1 MKKILLLLMFITSTM
16 LGVAHSENTNYIN
29 DDDLYTE
36 TPINIANEEEEPLL
50 DKIYNFI
57 FSSKNVTY
65 STTTFH
71 ENEANN
77 GTIRNTIEVTL
88 SGTTFNGSQGTD
100 LIGSGAVEVKN
111 LPSGLSPY
119 VIINSS
125 NTATITLNGI
135 ANVHRSQDDISNI
148 QIIFKNSAFSGSTAS
163 QVSNST
169 KSNVEIDFI
178 DGFSSGNTVDI
189 DDEQRDPQ
197 IDIVIGFNNVLGEQI
212 DEDGTYLNIIAGTPF
227 SPVHTSTQYE
237 IFREEDTGLTDSE
250 TIQSGKILIGFPW
263 DIFYNAPTFTRNS
276 FEVSKG
282 YYNDKTSIQW
292 QVSNNSDLI
301 TFFKIYRREFDPS
314 NENHSVNYKLV
325 ATLDNT
331 SYSYDDYDVE
341 GGVLQEYKVV
351 ADGLGDLEI
360 EYTSF
365 ITGIGF
371 RNPTATITGNITFE
385 GGNPVQ
391 DVIVRA
397 QPQGGEIVLQS
408 FSAKV
413 NGTGYVES
421 KMEARELPTDF
432 TLQSW
437 FKFDGNSSGEL
448 FKMFNGSSYYDL
460 DYIKSDN
467 DIKLTLHSPSLSKD
481 ITFTLTGSL
490 PNGESDGAGEDIII
504 PYAEVMEEFNNFSL
518 VLSPNDIPKLYF
530 NGRLMDGNYSS
541 TIPAEISHLV
551 DITTVNTDSITYQ
564 PITGD
569 KCYFRVADGFKGYFD
584 DIRIWSSALSND
596 DVQKNY
602 RRYLSGAERGLEIYL
617 RIDEGTGSYAYDLSK
632 EEFTFHKRHSFL
644 LNTEW
649 SQETP
654 TITQLG
660 IFGVTDMFG
669 NYVITSIPY
678 AGNGGSYAVTPMF
691 GVHEFDP
698 GQQVVFIGEGSE
710 VINKLDF
717 KDISSFIFRGI
728 AYFDVRGQ
736 YSSLRKVDDVTQI
749 EDAGYNQYLVTIDG
763 TKIMYNQGHY
773 FKNEIGEL
781 YEYPKIFLDEANVYV
796 DGNMVLDENKSP
808 VVTGKDG
815 FFQIQVPIGNHYVEV
830 RKNGHGLV
838 HDGRFPAEGYY
849 EFFENHET
857 PKPFVDTTRV
867 SVVGRVV
874 GGQVEAEKLIGFG
887 FDGIKEVDFF
897 HTADSSET
905 VVISSTNNLGTAKI
919 TFDYLPYGADPAT
932 GYLSTSF
939 YTNNKTGEYKAEL
952 IPINYI
958 INEVSGAVI
967 ESNPDV
973 ILLSG
978 SEEVDY
984 SPYTNDKRAVF
995 KDSVGNEIQSEPYK
1009 FVQNFIYR
1017 STPQVTVENQ
1027 TYEFLVSEENDT
1039 SVTYPVYEQLYEY
1052 QIDLLAFEEYENKE
1066 INTTFTVPVTDGQY
1080 YVTNNLARSSS
1091 DRFEKDPE
1099 EENKVTYY
1107 FTAGLPLMNAP
1118 FRKGMSVM
1126 LRIKDVDYAPDN
1138 LLSEGIIFGGKS
1150 DGSQLFV
1157 TKAPDIPDIILRDP
1171 PGSGS
1176 SASIEAG
1183 TELTIETSMNALTSS
1198 SFEQGLTLK
1207 LGTTVTTGG
1216 ADAGPEN
1223 TVEAVNDVESG
1234 FSVSYNSDYGEGFT
1248 KSYSFS
1254 QTISTSD
1261 SEGFVGSD
1269 GDLYIGHS
1277 KNLQYGSYNRLSA
1290 TDTIVKGID
1299 NTTFIRHNDDGSLD
1313 TVYINKQKALYFN
1326 EAPSSTFFIY
1336 SQKHIIT
1343 TLIPEYESFIT
1354 ALENGSLDS
1363 DDEGVLSKTEYETQ
1377 IKLWQEIIQNNERT
1391 KYRAFNDQDNFLSEV
1406 IASITANEDQY
1417 NLDHNNS
1424 YTQNYLNF
1432 VNKHFKDNISI
1443 DYGVGGVERTVSTFT
1458 ASGSSYAYEV
1468 ALDYTFAHT
1477 FGKEINDTGDE
1488 VTTSFGVSQGFAK
1501 SDASESAEST
1511 SFTYSIVDND
1521 DDNYLS
1527 IDVVNPFDGN
1537 GPIFRTLGGRT
1548 SCPHEGPLLS
1558 NYFDSENYEQ
1568 GVIGAGGTALAI
1580 ATQAIEVPVISANV
1594 TDITNIPEDDMAVIE
1609 LTLLNNT
1616 NADLNENVSFMLYID
1631 NTTNP
1636 HNIKSNIPQGGVEV
1650 EVPHDQTVT
1659 YTVFL
1664 EKSKPDVYDY
1674 EDLSI
1679 VLESICMG
1687 SDLQESVEV
1696 SVHYVPSCTRIEVQK
1711 PLEKWVMNATTAFN
1725 DDGSTNPLPIILGDY
1740 SRTYDSFE
1748 KVRLEYRK
1756 STSPT
1761 WTRLYT
1767 YYNNAQSYA
1776 DAVAAQESKIDMITD
1791 DNITFSWDI
1800 GATGLSDGDYEI
1812 RAISYCD
1819 NGTEY
1824 ISDVVPGKVDLNIPV
1839 AFGTP
1844 SPRNGILSAG
1854 QDLTLKYSEN
1864 ILYNSAIS
1872 NIEIVGQTNDQEIAH
1887 GTSVYFEGS
1896 NNTATFEKPSI
1907 SDQNFTI
1914 EFWMR
1919 NLSTEAN
1926 SIIFKQENGM
1936 EATLSGNTLTWTV
1949 EGSSTYSVSS
1959 PILDDDLFH
1968 HYVFVY
1974 DGTDSGTLRMYQ
1986 DDQELGFTNT
1996 GAFAIPNRNN
2006 LVFGGSTFK
2015 GNILELRIWS
2025 KALSL
2030 SDAYAQMY
2038 KSLLGSEQN
2047 LQGYWPM
2054 DEGRENVVNDKA
2066 RNKHGIMN
2074 AEWDIRPKGT
2084 AYNFE
2089 NNDYLTLDNVN
2100 FVQLSSQMD
2109 VTLSFWVKMDQS
2121 QEATIF
2127 SNGKGDGTDVIEANG
2142 KANKWSVDVHTN
2154 GKLYLNNEGIAY
2166 ELTNDIVD
2174 GEWHH
2179 VAIVLNRLGAMKTY
2193 VDADLT
2199 TSNIANDITGL
2210 SGNKYFIGARGFNN
2224 NGTYEIDQKF
2234 VGKIDELRL
2243 WNLARTKEQISRDRY
2258 FEVDF
2263 STTGIMLYARMNEPD
2278 PLDNLAPTYYHM
2290 DANNI
2295 VSTSTSIMVAA
2306 TPAFDEDAPALKPKR
2321 NLEMFAVTHVIN
2333 GDEMIINPIISNWSV
2348 LEGQVIDITV
2358 SRLFDEKGNRQ
2369 VSPIT
2374 WTAYIRKNQ
2383 VVWSVKDGLDYVNL
2397 QNYVGINQSFDI
2409 TVENF
2414 GGTPQDFNIK
2424 NVPTWLTLSQTSG
2437 QLDPDSRRIITAEV
2451 NNNLSV
2457 GEYTT
2462 DLYLDTEYNYDE
2474 KIKLDLRV
2482 LENEPDWSADA
2493 TQFGYNMNVVGKIK
2507 IDNIYAEDAHTKIGV
2522 FVDKEPR
2529 GEAELIYDENWDDY
2543 FLYLTIY
2550 SDAETVENLS
2560 FKIWDATTGRVLDA
2574 EIDGNAT
2581 IAFVQD
2587 QILGTKATPS
2597 IFSNTNV
2604 MEQSL
2609 ALNQG
2614 WTWVSLAVSDT
2625 RFNDL
2630 DALTSEMQLSNGD
2643 RIVAQSEFDVYD
2655 QSIGWSGS
2663 ISSNAG
2669 MTNVKM
2675 YKMKLADA
2683 NDLELKGDMVDNNN
2697 FEVTIANGWNWL
2709 PYPVLNNLNVNDAL
2723 AYYEASNGDII
2734 KGQNHFAV
2742 YNDLVGWVGTLS
2754 FLKKGEGYMLKSNG
2768 ISQQFA
2774 YPKVFSN
2781 ARQNGE
2787 SDNSDAFEN
2796 NAYEF
2801 NMSTIV
2807 EVPDGY
2813 DQVYVYNNEHHDI
2826 RGVGNVIEIE
2836 GRNLAF
2842 ITVYGNADENLTFSL
2857 KDNLQFT
2864 DAGEEF
2870 VFEDDAVYGTF
2881 ITPIQ
2886 LGEVIASNEDIDLN
2900 PGSLKVYPNPSSS
2913 EFNLSFQLDKGH
2925 DYHLI
2930 VYSMNGRVVEKQD
2943 ITGVVGANIVT
2954 IGETYNT
2961 GVYVVE
2967 IITSDGTF
2975 TERIIK
2981 K

>member
-1 MKKILLLLMFITSTM
+1 MKKILLLLVFLTSTM
-16 LGVAHSENTNYIN
+16 LGVASSSVNNSTKDINTEG
-29 DDDLYTE
+29 E
-36 TPINIANEEEEPLL
+36 TPNNEISTTEEIENQTLL
-50 DKIYNFI
+50 DKIYSFI
-57 FSSKNVTY
+57 FSSKSLTY

-71 ENEANN
+71 EDDSNN
-77 GTIRNTIEVTL
+77 GTIKNKIIVTI
-88 SGTTFNGSQGTD
+88 NGASFHGKKGTD
-100 LIGSGAVEVKN
+100 LGDKDAVVVRN
-111 LPSGLSPY
+111 LPPGYTPYIVVESPSQ
-119 VIINSS
+119 VS
-125 NTATITLNGI
+125 ITLNGI
-135 ANVHRSQDDISNI
+135 ANTHRSQDDVSQIEVEFYSHAFLDATVSEVSSTFVSNI
-148 QIIFKNSAFSGSTAS
+148 
-163 QVSNST
+163 
-169 KSNVEIDFI
+169 NVDYI
-178 DGFSSGNTVDI
+178 DGFSSGNFNTDDI
-189 DDEQRDPQ
+189 EIETPRISVVTGFNGTLNYQMDDE
-197 IDIVIGFNNVLGEQI
+197 GN
-212 DEDGTYLNIIAGTPF
+212 YLNLNVGSAL
-227 SPVHTSTQYE
+227 SPVTTVTNYE
-237 IFREEDTGLTDSE
+237 VFRDNDTNLSDSE
-250 TIQSGKILIGFPW
+250 IIQEGNLIIGFPW
-263 DIFYNAPTFTRNS
+263 EIFYNAPTFTRNT
-276 FEVSKG
+276 FEISKG
-282 YYNDKTSIQW
+282 YYSDETRINW
-292 QVSNNSDLI
+292 QVNNNSDLI
-301 TFFKIYRREFDPS
+301 TTFKVYRREFDPS
-314 NENHSVNYKLV
+314 ITDLYTNYELLI
-325 ATLDNT
+325 TLDNET
-331 SYSYDDYDVE
+331 YSYSDYDVE
-341 GGVLQEYKVV
+341 GGILFEYKIDVE
-351 ADGLGDLEI
+351 GLGDLDI
-360 EYTSF
+360 EYTTY
-365 ITGIGF
+365 ITGVGF
-371 RNPTATITGNITFE
+371 RNPTATISGNIAFE
-385 GGNPVQ
+385 GGNPVEN
-391 DVIVRA
+391 VVVRA
-397 QPQGGEIVLQS
+397 EPQGAELKLKS
-408 FSAKV
+408 FTV
-413 NGTGYVES
+413 EVEGDGYVES
-421 KMEARELPTDF
+421 VIETDNLPNEYTI
-432 TLQSW
+432 QSW
-437 FKFDGNSSGEL
+437 FKFNGNSEGEA
-448 FKMFNGSSYYDL
+448 FKLFNGSSFYDL
-460 DYIKSDN
+460 DYEKTDDELIF
-467 DIKLTLHSPSLSKD
+467 ILHSPSISD
-481 ITFTLTGSL
+481 EITYRLAGYL
-490 PNGESDGAGEDIII
+490 PSGEANGAGEDVVETYTDILNQ
-504 PYAEVMEEFNNFSL
+504 FNHLSL
-518 VLSPNDIPKLYF
+518 VLTPEELPKLYF
-530 NGRLMDGNYSS
+530 NGRLMDSNFADDNVPKSL
-541 TIPAEISHLV
+541 SHLV
-551 DITTVNTDSITYQ
+551 DVSMNTDNDSTKFV
-564 PITGD
+564 PLTGED
-569 KCYFRVADGFKGYFD
+569 AYFRVGDGFVGF
-584 DIRIWSSALSND
+584 ID
-596 DVQKNY
+596 DVRVWSRALDADEVKKNY
-602 RRYLSGAERGLEIYL
+602 RRYLSGAENALEVYL
-617 RIDEGTGSYAYDLSK
+617 RIDEGTGAYAYDLSK
-632 EEFTFHKRHSFL
+632 SGFDFNKRHSFL
-644 LNTEW
+644 LNTTW
-649 SQETP
+649 SQEAP
-654 TITQLG
+654 TTSQLG
-660 IFGVTDMFG
+660 IFGVTNMYG
-669 NYVITSIPY
+669 NYVISSVPY
-678 AGNGGSYAVTPMF
+678 SGNGGTYAITPMF

-698 GQQVVFIGEGSE
+698 IKQVVFVGKGSE
-710 VINKLDF
+710 VVNQLDF
-717 KDISSFIFRGI
+717 LDISSFLFRGI
-728 AYFDVRGQ
+728 AYYDVRGLFEP
-736 YSSLRKVDDVTQI
+736 LRKVEDVTQI

-763 TKIMYNQGHY
+763 AKIMYNQGHY
-773 FKNEIGEL
+773 FKDEEEDL
-781 YEYPKIFLDEANVYV
+781 YEYPKVFLDGANIFV
-796 DGNMVLDENKSP
+796 DGNIMLDENKEP
-808 VVTGKDG
+808 LVTGKDG
-815 FFQIQVPIGNHYVEV
+815 FFELQVPIGNHFIEV
-830 RKNGHGLV
+830 RKANHTLV
-838 HDGRFPAEGYY
+838 HGGRFPAEGYY
-849 EFFENHET
+849 EFFENLEA

-867 SVVGRVV
+867 NVVGRVV
-874 GGQVEAEKLIGFG
+874 GGQVEAEKPIGFG
-887 FDGIKEVDFF
+887 YDGTQEYTFNY
-897 HTADSSET
+897 TEDSSE
-905 VVISSTNNLGTAKI
+905 VVGVSSISNIGTARI

-932 GYLSTSF
+932 GFLSTSIF
-939 YTNNKTGEYKAEL
+939 TNSETGEYRTQL
-952 IPINYI
+952 LPINYI
-958 INEVSGAVI
+958 INQVTGVVI
-967 ESNPDV
+967 ESNTDV
-973 ILLSG
+973 QLLSG
-978 SEEVDY
+978 NEEVDF
-984 SPYTNDKRAVF
+984 SFITEEFTSVFEDPNGSGLESDPYH
-995 KDSVGNEIQSEPYK
+995 

-1017 STPQVTVENQ
+1017 STPVLNVEGQ
-1027 TYEFLVSEENDT
+1027 TYNYLIAAEGDT
-1039 SVTYPVYEQLYEY
+1039 SIKYPVYEQLYDY
-1052 QIDLLAFEEYENKE
+1052 KVDLVSYEEYENKE
-1066 INTTFTVPVTDGQY
+1066 INQKFTVPITDGEY
-1080 YVTNNLARSSS
+1080 IINNNLADETAENLVKS
-1091 DRFEKDPE
+1091 E
-1099 EENKVTYY
+1099 EEPNKATYY
-1107 FTAGLPLMNAP
+1107 FKAGLPLMTAP
-1118 FRKGMSVM
+1118 FTKSMSIN
-1126 LRIKDVDYAPDN
+1126 LRINGVDYPAEN
-1138 LLSEGIIFGGKS
+1138 FLAEGFIIGGEA

-1157 TKAPDIPDIILRDP
+1157 TKAPDFPDIILRDP

-1176 SASIEAG
+1176 SATIEAG
-1183 TELTIETSMNALTSS
+1183 TEITITSELNTLTNVSTSYTNT
-1198 SFEQGLTLK
+1198 FHQGV
-1207 LGTTVTTGG
+1207 TVTTGG
-1216 ADAGPEN
+1216 GKLGPE
-1223 TVEAVNDVESG
+1223 VEADVSNDIENG
-1234 FSVSYNSDYGEGFT
+1234 ISVSYGSDYGENQT

-1254 QTISTSD
+1254 QSISTSD

-1269 GDLYIGHS
+1269 GDLYIGNS
-1277 KNLQYGSYNRLSA
+1277 KNLEYGTFKRLVI
-1290 TDTIVKGID
+1290 TDTAVSGID
-1299 NTTFIRHNDDGSLD
+1299 NTTFYKYNDDDTID
-1313 TVYINKQKALYFN
+1313 TVYVNQQKALFFN
-1326 EAPSSTFFIY
+1326 ESPTSTFFVY
-1336 SQKHIIT
+1336 SQKHIVN
-1343 TLIPEYESFIT
+1343 TLLPEYESFIL
-1354 ALENGSLDS
+1354 ALDNGTLDPE
-1363 DDEGVLSKTEYETQ
+1363 DEGVLTKEEYQKQ
-1377 IKLWQEIIQNNERT
+1377 IKLWQKIIQDNERT
-1391 KYRAFNDQDNFLSEV
+1391 KYRAFNDQENYKAEI
-1406 IASITANEDQY
+1406 IANITSQ
-1417 NLDHNNS
+1417 LNNDGLAALINS
-1424 YTQNYLNF
+1424 KF
-1432 VNKHFKDNISI
+1432 SDNISI
-1443 DYGVGGVERTVSTFT
+1443 DYGVGGLERTISTFSAVNT
-1458 ASGSSYAYEV
+1458 SYSYDVNLDASYAQTV
-1468 ALDYTFAHT
+1468 GAVVNGTGFKHT
-1477 FGKEINDTGDE
+1477 M
-1488 VTTSFGVSQGFAK
+1488 GVEFNQSFAK
-1501 SDASESAEST
+1501 SDGKEEAESLDI
-1511 SFTYSIVDND
+1511 TYSIVDND

-1537 GPIFRTLGGRT
+1537 GPIFRTVGGRT
-1548 SCPHEGPLLS
+1548 SCPHEGEVLS
-1558 NYFDSENYEQ
+1558 LYFDKDNDDDIT
-1568 GVIGAGGTALAI
+1568 VIGAGGSPLSI
-1580 ATQAIEVPVISANV
+1580 ATQAIEVPVITANI

-1631 NTTNP
+1631 NTSNP

-1687 SDLQESVEV
+1687 SDLQETVEV

-1711 PLEKWVMNATTAFN
+1711 PLENWVMNATTAFN
-1725 DDGSTNPLPIILGDY
+1725 EDGSTNPLPIVLGDY

-1776 DAVAAQESKIDMITD
+1776 DAVAAQEQKIDMITD

-1824 ISDVVPGKVDLNIPV
+1824 ISDVVAGKVDLNIPV

-1996 GAFAIPNRNN
+1996 GAFAIPNRND

-2030 SDAYAQMY
+2030 SEAYAQMY
-2038 KSLLGSEQN
+2038 QSLLGSEQN

-2054 DEGRENVVNDKA
+2054 DEGRESVVNDKA

-2100 FVQLSSQMD
+2100 FVQLTSQMD

-2127 SNGKGDGTDVIEANG
+2127 SNGRGDGTDVIEANG

-2154 GKLYLNNEGIAY
+2154 GKLYLNNEGTAY

-2199 TSNIANDITGL
+2199 TSNIANNISGL

-2224 NGTYEIDQKF
+2224 GGLYEVDQKF

-2295 VSTSTSIMVAA
+2295 VSTSTSIMNAA

-2321 NLEMFAVTHVIN
+2321 NLEMFAVSHVIN
-2333 GDEMIINPIISNWSV
+2333 GDEMIINPIISDWSV

-2369 VSPIT
+2369 ESPIT

-2397 QNYVGINQSFDI
+2397 QNYVGVNQSFDI

-2437 QLDPDSRRIITAEV
+2437 QLDPDSKRIITAEV

-2457 GEYTT
+2457 GEYST

-2482 LENEPDWSADA
+2482 LENEPDWAVNESNYS
-2493 TQFGYNMNVVGKIK
+2493 FNMSIVGKIK
-2507 IDNIYAEDAHTKIGV
+2507 IDNVFAEDPHTKIGA
-2522 FVDKEPR
+2522 FVGEEAR
-2529 GEAELIYDENWDDY
+2529 GEAQLVYDNGLQDY
-2543 FLYLTIY
+2543 FLYLTVN
-2550 SDAETVENLS
+2550 SNTTTSEQVS
-2560 FKIWDATTGRVLDA
+2560 FKIWDAATGRVLDA
-2574 EIDGNAT
+2574 EIDGNAEIT
-2581 IAFVQD
+2581 FVQD
-2587 QILGTKATPS
+2587 QVMGDNTTPKV
-2597 IFSNTNV
+2597 FTNTNV

-2614 WTWVSLAVSDT
+2614 WTWVSLSVNDS
-2625 RFNDL
+2625 RFTDL
-2630 DALTSEMQLSNGD
+2630 DALTSQMQLSNGD
-2643 RIVAQSEFDVYD
+2643 RIVAQNEFDVYD

-2675 YKMKLADA
+2675 YKMKLTDA
-2683 NDLELKGDMVDNNN
+2683 NTLELKGDMVDNNN
-2697 FEVTIANGWNWL
+2697 FEVTLANGWNWL
-2709 PYPVLNNLNVNDAL
+2709 PYPVLTNSSVNDAL
-2723 AYYEASNGDII
+2723 AYYEASNGDLI
-2734 KGQNHFAV
+2734 KGQDRFAI
-2742 YNDLVGWVGTLS
+2742 YDEFSGWVGTLS
-2754 FLKKGEGYMLKSNG
+2754 FLKRGEGYMLKSNG
-2768 ISQQFA
+2768 SSQQFS

-2781 ARQNGE
+2781 ARQKGDSNTE
-2787 SDNSDAFEN
+2787 IDQFVN

-2813 DQVYVYNNEHHDI
+2813 DQVYVYNNKQHDI
-2826 RGVGNVIEIE
+2826 RGVGNVVEIE

-2886 LGEVIASNEDIDLN
+2886 LGEVIASNRDIDLN

-2943 ITGVVGANIVT
+2943 ITGVVGANVVT